1 MKKAQHFFM
10 TKTEAR
16 FVETVWKHYMEHGR
30 HDLPWRKTHNPY
42 HILVSE
48 IMLQQTQV
56 DRVLP
61 KYRAF
66 LKAFPTVSMLAAA
79 PLSEVLGMWQ
89 GLGYNRRAKFLH
101 SAAKSVVTEYKGR
114 FPKEYPTLLALPG
127 VGSYTAS
134 AVMAFA
140 YNAPVVLIET
150 NVRTVFIH
158 HFFKN
163 ATSVTDA
170 AILKLVE
177 RTLPEGRS
185 REWYAALM
193 DYGTHLKRTV
203 GNQNIKSS
211 TYTKQ
216 SRFVGSAR
224 QVRGAIM
231 RTLIKE
237 KSALTLLGLE
247 KRMPELD
254 ATKVGAQLESLV
266 MEGLIVRTRGRYHLP
281 H

>member
-1 MKKAQHFFM
+1 MNKA
-10 TKTEAR
+10 EER
-16 FVETVWKHYMEHGR
+16 FVETVWKYYDEHGR
-30 HDLPWRKTHNPY
+30 HDLPWRATHNPY
-42 HILVSE
+42 RILVSE

-66 LKAFPTVSMLAAA
+66 LKAFPTVAMLAAA
-79 PLSEVLGMWQ
+79 PLSEVLGLWQ

-101 SAAKSVVTEYKGR
+101 SAAKVVVAQYNGR
-114 FPKEYPTLLALPG
+114 FPKDVTALRSLPG

-158 HFFKN
+158 HFFEDS
-163 ATSVTDA
+163 THVTDVEV
-170 AILKLVE
+170 LQLVDQ
-177 RTLPEGRS
+177 TLPKDRA
-185 REWYAALM
+185 REWYGALM
-193 DYGTHLKRTV
+193 DYGTHLKRTI

-211 TYTKQ
+211 TYKKQ
-216 SRFVGSAR
+216 SQFVGSSR

-231 RTLIKE
+231 RVLIKE
-237 KSALTLLGLE
+237 KGPLSLPDLQ
-247 KRMPELD
+247 KRLSELD
-254 ATKVGAQLESLV
+254 TLKVGIQLEFLV
-266 MEGLIVRTRGRYHLP
+266 TEGLVALTRGRYHLP
-281 H
+281 T